1 MPRAKAPDGTDAAG
15 DPNKLARKK
24 AGTYRTADER
34 FEVRQAALGWFL
46 IDSTA
51 TDELGQEL
59 VRGPFP
65 TLGAVRDALPEARRT
80 TLKPLPR
87 RDASAGKT
95 ATGKAAGGK
104 AAGDKVAAKPKAAPL
119 AASWLDKLPRAE
131 ATAARRLIRALE
143 LEGVHD
149 AEQLVQAARKDREP
163 AVARRVLEGRL
174 ELIVNDLPADERE
187 TARHVIQ
194 RVMELLT
201 STGTTV
207 FEPLP
212 GWSLVELATEPEPP
226 NRRIVLRG
234 APKRPR

>member
-1 MPRAKAPDGTDAAG
+1 MPRAKEPAETDATG

-24 AGTYRTADER
+24 AGTYQTSDER

-59 VRGPFP
+59 VRGPFA
-65 TLGAVRDALPEARRT
+65 TLSAIREALPDARRT

-87 RDASAGKT
+87 RDVSAGKT
-95 ATGKAAGGK
+95 AAGMAAVGKAAT
-104 AAGDKVAAKPKAAPL
+104 KPKATPRSP
-119 AASWLDKLPRAE
+119 SWLEKLPRAE
-131 ATAARRLIRALE
+131 AAAARRLVRALE

-149 AEQLVQAARKDREP
+149 AEQLVQGARKDREP
-163 AVARRVLEGRL
+163 VVARRVLEGRL
-174 ELIVNDLPADERE
+174 EMIVSDLPADERE

-194 RVMELLT
+194 RVVELLT
-201 STGTTV
+201 STGTTL

-212 GWSLVELATEPEPP
+212 GWALVEVGAEPEPP

-234 APKRPR
+234 PAKRSR

>member
-1 MPRAKAPDGTDAAG
+1 MPKSATPAATNAAS
-15 DPNKLARKK
+15 DPNKLARKT

-65 TLGAVRDALPEARRT
+65 TLNAVRDALPDARRT

-87 RDASAGKT
+87 RTT
-95 ATGKAAGGK
+95 AAAG
-104 AAGDKVAAKPKAAPL
+104 AAATKPKPAPRS
-119 AASWLDKLPRAE
+119 ASWIDRLPAAE

-143 LEGVHD
+143 LEGVGD
-149 AEQLVQAARKDREP
+149 AEELVRDARKDREP
-163 AVARRVLEGRL
+163 IVARRVLDRRL
-174 ELIVNDLPADERE
+174 EAIINDLPADDRD
-187 TARHVIQ
+187 TARHVMQ
-194 RVMELLT
+194 RVLELLT
-201 STGTTV
+201 ATGTTL

-212 GWSLVELATEPEPP
+212 GWALVEMGAEPGPP
-226 NRRIVLRG
+226 NRRIMRRG
-234 APKRPR
+234 PAKGSR

>member
-1 MPRAKAPDGTDAAG
+1 MPRAKEPVETDAAG

-24 AGTYRTADER
+24 AGTYQTSDER

-59 VRGPFP
+59 VRGPFA
-65 TLGAVRDALPEARRT
+65 TLSAIREALPDARRT

-87 RDASAGKT
+87 RDVSA
-95 ATGKAAGGK
+95 GKAAGKAAAGK
-104 AAGDKVAAKPKAAPL
+104 AATKAKATPRPT
-119 AASWLDKLPRAE
+119 SWLEKLPRAE
-131 ATAARRLIRALE
+131 AAAARRLVRALE

-149 AEQLVQAARKDREP
+149 AEQLVQGARKDLEP
-163 AVARRVLEGRL
+163 VVARRVLEGRL

-187 TARHVIQ
+187 TARYVIQ
-194 RVMELLT
+194 RVVELLT
-201 STGTTV
+201 STGTTL

-212 GWSLVELATEPEPP
+212 GWALVEVGAEPEPP

-234 APKRPR
+234 PAKRSR